1 VAALIWYHAALKKLI
16 IINRRQTVT
25 LLLSSGILFTFMAIA
40 FILYKWGNVQVVGVT
55 PVKTFTFI
63 AILFTSGLDV
73 GLIMFPLTEFA
84 GYSDLV
90 TSPEYAFT
98 NPLAIEFGFWGF
110 LIWGFYFLTCF
121 YFCVI
126 EPKVKFFEI
135 PLVKVIN
142 NVVIIGTCAFTAYL
156 LLSNLSWYLPGMADG
171 EGIVPTFYL
180 IVFAAIAFA
189 VYSSTDIKY
198 VRFLSICTSWVF
210 IGLIVF
216 MWAAAF
222 VFGDSELGSYFKN
235 FVLIGD
241 YFTNMHHFVLPLN
254 DYHEFYL
261 FWWFAWSIMIG
272 QFTSRFVGGLKT
284 YQVLAAMLI
293 FPSIPIAA
301 WFAVLYHYHEAGI
314 AIDGL
319 INFAMVFVGVV
330 FVINSLDSLIRLYTD
345 NLNLTVQ
352 RLGKRNYILFNIV
365 ALSLLT
371 LLFKL
376 DFLQIQWVGAI
387 VIGIFF
393 SCFAF
398 IVFQK
403 YKTVVA
409 INTSPKENEI
419 DFEKIEA
426 VT

>member
-1 VAALIWYHAALKKLI
+1 M
-16 IINRRQTVT
+16 TT
-25 LLLSSGILFTFMAIA
+25 LLSAGIIFTLLAII
-40 FILYKWGNVQVVGVT
+40 FILYKWGNTRVVGIT

-84 GYSDLV
+84 GYADINA
-90 TSPEYAFT
+90 SPEYSFT

-126 EPKVKFFEI
+126 EPKVQFFEK
-135 PLVKVIN
+135 PLVKLIN
-142 NVVIIGTCAFTAYL
+142 NIVIIGTCAFTAYL
-156 LLSNLSWYLPGMADG
+156 LLSNLPWYLPSIGDG
-171 EGIVPTFYL
+171 QSIVPTFYA
-180 IVFAAIAFA
+180 IVFAAISFA
-189 VYSSTDIKY
+189 VYSSTNIKY
-198 VRFLSICTSWVF
+198 VRLLSVTTTWVF
-210 IGLIVF
+210 IGLIIF
-216 MWAAAF
+216 MWAAQF
-222 VFGDSELGSYFKN
+222 VFGDSQISNYLNN
-235 FVLIGD
+235 FVLLGD
-241 YFTNMHHFVLPLN
+241 YFINIQSFVLPLN

-284 YQVLAAMLI
+284 YQVLISMLV

-301 WFAVLYHYHEAGI
+301 WFAVLYHYHQFGI
-314 AIDGL
+314 STQGL
-319 INFAMVFVGVV
+319 VNFAMVTVGIV

-352 RLGKRNYILFNIV
+352 RLGKSRYISFNII

-371 LLFKL
+371 LLFQL
-376 DFLQIQWVGAI
+376 DFLEIQWIGAI
-387 VIGIFF
+387 VIGLFFFCFIFIIKQKLN
-393 SCFAF
+393 
-398 IVFQK
+398 IVRK
-403 YKTVVA
+403 ITG
-409 INTSPKENEI
+409 SPLENRLDFNKIKE
-419 DFEKIEA
+419 

>member
-1 VAALIWYHAALKKLI
+1 MTIW
-16 IINRRQTVT
+16 
-25 LLLSSGILFTFMAIA
+25 LSAGILFTLLSIA
-40 FILYKWGNVQVVGVT
+40 FILFKWGNMQVVGVT

-84 GYSDLV
+84 GYADIKA
-90 TSPEYAFT
+90 SPEYGFT
-98 NPLAIEFGFWGF
+98 NPLAIEFGYWGF

-135 PLVKVIN
+135 GIVKLIN

-156 LLSNLSWYLPGMADG
+156 LLSNLPWYLPALGDG
-171 EGIVPTFYL
+171 ESIIPTFYL

-198 VRFLSICTSWVF
+198 VRFLSISTTWVF
-210 IGLIVF
+210 ILLIAG
-216 MWAAAF
+216 MWGGAF
-222 VFGDSELGSYFKN
+222 ILGESEVASYFNN
-235 FVLIGD
+235 FALIGD
-241 YFTNMHHFVLPLN
+241 YFANIHQFVLPLN

-284 YQVLAAMLI
+284 YQILAAMLI

-301 WFAVLYHYHEAGI
+301 WFATLYHYHSAGI
-314 AIDGL
+314 STEGL
-319 INFAMVFVGVV
+319 VNFAMVFVGVV

-345 NLNLTVQ
+345 NLNLTVK
-352 RLGKRNYILFNIV
+352 RLGARNYMALNIV

-376 DFLQIQWVGAI
+376 NFLQIQWVGAV
-387 VIGIFF
+387 VIAIFF
-393 SCFAF
+393 ACFAF
-398 IVFQK
+398 ILSQK
-403 YKTVVA
+403 YKSVKNITS
-409 INTSPKENEI
+409 SPKENKI
-419 DFEKIEA
+419 DFNKIEL
-426 VT
+426 VH